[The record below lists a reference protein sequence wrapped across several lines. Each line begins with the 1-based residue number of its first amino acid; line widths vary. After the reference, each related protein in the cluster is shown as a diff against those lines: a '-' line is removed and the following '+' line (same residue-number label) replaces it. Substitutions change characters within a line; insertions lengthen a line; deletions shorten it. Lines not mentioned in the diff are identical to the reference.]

1 MERLPDAQVQ
11 VELKPRL
18 LAVELVGELDL
29 DRVRIYLNN
38 GAFTPLEKIAQAV
51 STLGV
56 AKPQ

>member
-29 DRVRIYLNN
+29 ERVRIYLNN
-38 GAFTPLEKIAQAV
+38 GAFTPLEKNRASCQQAR
-51 STLGV
+51 GR
-56 AKPQ
+56 